1 MGKFTKGYTPW
12 NKGLKGYNSGKN
24 HYNWKGG
31 KKMATEG
38 YLLIY
43 KPEHPFAT
51 KQRYVPEHRL
61 VVEKHLGRYLTKS
74 EVIHHINEIR
84 TDNKIKNL
92 YLFAKRWQHC
102 VYHRFVNNG
111 KRKPITKSNLI

>member
-1 MGKFTKGYTPW
+1 
-12 NKGLKGYNSGKN
+12 
-24 HYNWKGG
+24 
-31 KKMATEG
+31 MATEG

-51 KQRYVPEHRL
+51 KQGYVPEHRL
-61 VVEKHLGRYLTKS
+61 VVEKHLGRYLTKL